1 MKKVSHKWMF
11 LKVLEFLLAILLFRC
26 VVNYCHYTPL
36 NFYNFSISTS
46 ILIFFYYAVYSVYL
60 PLTRYYKHYKK
71 TAQDKDAKDKPT
83 DGDIFGSV
91 QTKKKKKPKSR
102 GSSSKKQIRLQ
113 RNIDRDLDSESQV
126 RRRKSS
132 SVDIRRSSRLYS
144 QELPKQARHQISS
157 EVVLTT
163 NRKTLS
169 TIDLSG
175 KKSKSRFS
183 NKSKS
188 FLNLSDNGIRR
199 IYTQLSPQLSF
210 SSASKKLKNNPLKRR
225 RKKPFYK
232 RSSWETKVV
241 ICLLL
246 NSTNVI
252 CQYYVTFDSEIR
264 PIITEEHLELKSRLN
279 QSLNAIFNPKYSQI
293 AQTDPIFFSILLL
306 LSIILFVRLNFS
318 HLRPRVSHLSFFVV
332 FSVILY
338 IVRCI
343 IYASGKTDFGVIF

>member
-11 LKVLEFLLAILLFRC
+11 LKVLEFLLAILLLRC
-26 VVNYCHYTPL
+26 VINYCHYTPL
-36 NFYNFSISTS
+36 NFYNFSVSTS

-71 TAQDKDAKDKPT
+71 TASNKDPKDKPT
-83 DGDIFGSV
+83 NGDIFRSPKA
-91 QTKKKKKPKSR
+91 KKRKKPKSR
-102 GSSSKKQIRLQ
+102 GSPSKKHIRLQ
-113 RNIDRDLDSESQV
+113 RNIDGDFDPDSQV

-132 SVDIRRSSRLYS
+132 SADIRRSTRLYS
-144 QELPKQARHQISS
+144 QELPKNARRQISS
-157 EVVLTT
+157 EVVLTS
-163 NRKTLS
+163 NRKSLKN
-169 TIDLSG
+169 IDLSG
-175 KKSKSRFS
+175 KKNRSKFGTGSKSY
-183 NKSKS
+183 
-188 FLNLSDNGIRR
+188 LNQSDIGIRR
-199 IYTQLSPQLSF
+199 IYTQLSPQLSL
-210 SSASKKLKNNPLKRR
+210 SSLSQKLKNNSLKRR

-279 QSLNAIFNPKYSQI
+279 QSLSAIFNPKYSQI

-318 HLRPRVSHLSFFVV
+318 HLRPRVSHLSFFLV

-343 IYASGKTDFGVIF
+343 IYASGKTVFFG